1 MNTLKIVAVVLVSIS
16 LLAQGLWWRQVRRA
30 SGDTSVVVPVFAIS
44 VAMLIGVLPG
54 LLWPTR
60 EVVQIVGSAV
70 SILVTTVA
78 MVVSMRRIITWR
90 RRAVVK

>member
-16 LLAQGLWWRQVRRA
+16 LLVQGLWWRQVRRA
-30 SGDTSVVVPVFAIS
+30 GGDMSVIVPVFAIS

-60 EVVQIVGSAV
+60 ETVQIVGSAV

-78 MVVSMRRIITWR
+78 MVVSMRRIITWH
-90 RRAVVK
+90 RRAVAK